1 MAPEEV
7 WFPAALD
14 ILWLFSSDPQ
24 TRGGKKVYRCEKRLR
39 KKKNK
44 EKETQTKKRFS
55 LILKVTFLLLAL
67 GMWAWEAGTGGG
79 EGLLLSFLVTSRPNL
94 PGAAG
99 CYPLRVVLPWG
110 PGALVCLPDHQQAFV
125 QRTIFK
131 EIVSNKD
138 PLFLSPPQ
146 THQTDPQTHSQGRAR
161 EEGAAEMKGWA
172 GCWAGSASLLDPPS

>member
-14 ILWLFSSDPQ
+14 ILWLLSSDPSDVK
-24 TRGGKKVYRCEKRLR
+24 RGLE
-39 KKKNK
+39 KKNK
-44 EKETQTKKRFS
+44 KKETQTKKCFS

-99 CYPLRVVLPWG
+99 C
-110 PGALVCLPDHQQAFV
+110 
-125 QRTIFK
+125 
-131 EIVSNKD
+131 
-138 PLFLSPPQ
+138 
-146 THQTDPQTHSQGRAR
+146 
-161 EEGAAEMKGWA
+161 
-172 GCWAGSASLLDPPS
+172 